1 MLNSVTHD
9 PFTLP
14 LVSSL
19 TLCGAGSLLSLTALN
34 VKRDSTIFVGEA
46 ALGLPSDI

>member
-1 MLNSVTHD
+1 MLNSVMHE
-9 PFTLP
+9 PFTLS
-14 LVSSL
+14 LAGSL
-19 TLCGAGSLLSLTALN
+19 TFCGAGSLLSLTALN

>member
-14 LVSSL
+14 L
-19 TLCGAGSLLSLTALN
+19 TALN
-34 VKRDSTIFVGEA
+34 VKRNSTIFVGEA